1 MAEAHPQR
9 KRQAQKV
16 VCDVRADRVQ
26 LSEDQFSTVIDFAL
40 TEDIGPG
47 DVTSEAL
54 ISPELY
60 GPAYMQSKANG
71 ILAGIDI
78 VRGVFLRADSSIRF
92 EALLEDGAKLQP
104 GDRIA
109 TIYGRI
115 SSILKAERVALN
127 FVQRL
132 SGTATL
138 TSQFV
143 AKVKDCNTVILD
155 TRKTTPGLRLLE
167 KYAVRVGGGQN
178 HRMHLG
184 DGILIKDNHIAALRS
199 LGMSLKDIVAKARQN
214 APQGMK
220 IEVEATTV
228 EEALETVKGGADMVL
243 LDNMS
248 PEDMRRAV
256 SLLPQGMKTE
266 ASGGINLKNIRE
278 VAMTGVNFISIG
290 ALTHSVKS
298 LDISIEMEMASL
310 EMKGSPAAPGQNR

>member
-1 MAEAHPQR
+1 MVEANPQR
-9 KRQAQKV
+9 KRRPQKV
-16 VCDVRADRVQ
+16 VCEVRAESAG
-26 LSEDQFSTVIDFAL
+26 LSEEQFSTVIDFAL

-54 ISPELY
+54 IPPELY
-60 GPAYMQSKANG
+60 GSAYMQSKANG
-71 ILAGIDI
+71 ILAGLDI
-78 VRGVFLRADSSIRF
+78 VRGVFLRVDSSIRF
-92 EALLEDGAKLQP
+92 EPLLDDGARLQP

-132 SGTATL
+132 SGIATL
-138 TSQFV
+138 TSHFV
-143 AKVKDCNTVILD
+143 SRVRESDTVILD

-184 DGILIKDNHIAALRS
+184 DGILVKDNHIAALRN
-199 LGMSLKDIVAKARQN
+199 LGMSLKDVVAKARQN
-214 APQGMK
+214 APHGMK

-228 EEALETVKGGADMVL
+228 EEALEAAKGGVDMIL

-248 PEDMRRAV
+248 PEEMRHAV
-256 SLLPQGMKTE
+256 SLLPHNMKTE
-266 ASGGINLKNIRE
+266 ASGGVNLKNIRE

-290 ALTHSVKS
+290 ALTHSVKA

-310 EMKGSPAAPGQNR
+310 EMKGSQAPPA